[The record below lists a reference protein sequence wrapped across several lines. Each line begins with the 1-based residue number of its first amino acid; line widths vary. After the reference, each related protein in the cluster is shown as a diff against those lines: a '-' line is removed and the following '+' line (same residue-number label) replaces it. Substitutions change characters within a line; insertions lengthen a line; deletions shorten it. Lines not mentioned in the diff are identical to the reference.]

1 MKRRNRDTIMVEDL
15 EEIDTIIVE
24 VFNTD
29 PSVFERVKN

>member
-29 PSVFERVKN
+29 RSVFERVKN